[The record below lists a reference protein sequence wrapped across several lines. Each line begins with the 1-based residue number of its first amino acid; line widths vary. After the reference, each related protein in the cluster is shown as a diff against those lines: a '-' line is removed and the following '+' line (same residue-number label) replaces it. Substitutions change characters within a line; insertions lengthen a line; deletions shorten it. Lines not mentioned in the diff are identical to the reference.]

1 MNILPKSKV
10 EAANADKQNSHISK
24 EVLNFIVEEIIG
36 KAGKMDALTGDL
48 LDLFAGGISE
58 EDLLKMESEC
68 TELYNLFATGFSIVD
83 QQLKLNEQL
92 DEVYMS
98 TNTVDREYV
107 MNGMKERFRQLGWY
121 QDQEFPAQT
130 LQSLSPDMFMLFTTY
145 LRLLD
150 IYRIVIK
157 VKDQF
162 LENQKQLQYPIPSK
176 EYYTNLDN
184 CLPTVKTFLT
194 GIFDALYKLK

>member
-36 KAGKMDALTGDL
+36 KAGKMDTLTGDL

-68 TELYNLFATGFSIVD
+68 TELYNSFATGFSIVD
-83 QQLKLNEQL
+83 QQLKMNEQL

-107 MNGMKERFRQLGWY
+107 MDGMKERFRQLGWY
-121 QDQEFPAQT
+121 QDQEFPEQT

-150 IYRIVIK
+150 IYRIVVK
-157 VKDQF
+157 LKDQF
-162 LENQKQLQYPIPSK
+162 LEIQKKCQYPIPSK
-176 EYYTNLDN
+176 EYYTNLN
-184 CLPTVKTFLT
+184 NYLPPVKNFLT